1 MNRNSVLIVSH
12 FHPLQPV
19 YTKASTLAS
28 QQLMQQQV
36 ALMAAAQGTYAVASP
51 VNVLG
56 TQMQGLSGLAAHN
69 GIATA
74 AITPTTATLAS
85 GRSSF
90 HAPAG
95 IDDLTLSC
103 RSAWLS
109 RLVLYCDVLCRVMC

>member
-1 MNRNSVLIVSH
+1 MSPFSSL
-12 FHPLQPV
+12 FFQPV

-90 HAPAG
+90 HSHAG
-95 IDDLTLSC
+95 IDNLTLTC
-103 RSAWLS
+103 VSA
-109 RLVLYCDVLCRVMC
+109 